1 VDRHNVELQCTAEE
15 CRLTLMGKLDVFE
28 ADTLLQTAREA
39 IETGQPIVID
49 ATGLERIDTS
59 IFQILLALQQEAHR
73 QNQSLQVIGT
83 RPAIHRI
90 GHLLGGHRYLFNGI
104 S

>member
-1 VDRHNVELQCTAEE
+1 
-15 CRLTLMGKLDVFE
+15 MGKLDVFE

-73 QNQSLQVIGT
+73 QKQSLQVIGAC
-83 RPAIHRI
+83 PAIHKI
-90 GHLLGGHRYLFNGI
+90 GHLLGGNPYLFNGV